1 MSTLLCTP
9 YIPKNENGK
18 GVRKAGRQADKADCS
33 PSTGELGRENPR
45 GSRARDL
52 KLPLGRSF
60 PSVGRLFPGSL
71 AFHRLWEHCTSH
83 WEAPDGKETGRKRK
97 TEKQVPPVT
106 L

>member
-71 AFHRLWEHCTSH
+71 AFHRLWEHYITLGSTRR
-83 WEAPDGKETGRKRK
+83 ERNRKEKKNRKAGAD
-97 TEKQVPPVT
+97 VT